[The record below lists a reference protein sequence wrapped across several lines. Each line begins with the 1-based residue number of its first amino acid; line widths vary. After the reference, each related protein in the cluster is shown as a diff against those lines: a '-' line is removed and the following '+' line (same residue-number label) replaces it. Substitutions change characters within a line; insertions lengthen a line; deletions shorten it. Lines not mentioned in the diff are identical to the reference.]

1 MPEILLEAGPVGIL
15 AVLGALIGAALAVTA
30 ATAAPRRAL
39 VLAGFVLACGAGCV
53 QLGLVNS
60 FYQRAELLKASAHVS
75 PADRPTLEAAGDAE
89 RAASLKLCLG
99 AGLPVFVLGLG
110 LLARQFSRRPEA
122 A

>member
-1 MPEILLEAGPVGIL
+1 MPEILLEAGPVGVL
-15 AVLGALIGAALAVTA
+15 AVLGAVIGAALAVTA
-30 ATAAPRRAL
+30 ALSAPRRAL
-39 VLAGFVLACGAGCV
+39 VLAGFVLACGGGCI

-60 FYQRAELLKASAHVS
+60 FYQRAVLLRAIAHVA
-75 PADRPTLEAAGDAE
+75 PVDRPTLEAAGDAE
-89 RAASLKLCLG
+89 RAAALKLSLG